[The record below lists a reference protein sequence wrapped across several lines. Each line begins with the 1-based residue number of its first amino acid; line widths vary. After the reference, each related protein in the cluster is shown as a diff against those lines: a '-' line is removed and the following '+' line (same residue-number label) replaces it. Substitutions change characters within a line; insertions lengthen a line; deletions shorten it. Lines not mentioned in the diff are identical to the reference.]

1 MTAED
6 LIESYVD
13 DVARR
18 LPKKLRNDVGFE
30 LRSLLLEDLQAK
42 AVEANR
48 PTDPAMA
55 MALLSAFGRPADVA
69 EQYRP
74 ASFVI
79 IKPTDTNTFAVIA
92 IMAVVLQWVVSLP
105 PVFIQPE
112 IFPGQAVSRLC
123 AWWVSFGLGAFWLPG
138 FLIVVTIIAR
148 WFNYRWP
155 RTRAWSPRQIVG
167 RDHVNRALL
176 ACGIAAL
183 TLGAAVWIALPLI
196 VTRLPGG
203 VQRVLTMDSHFL
215 HVRAPWLLAVWAG
228 QFCLLLTVLVEGR
241 WHGASRRVAL
251 GFNLTISA
259 LLAWFTISGPI
270 FVSAVTDNSAKGFAV
285 LMILF
290 CLTSAVLDIIWE
302 QARVRELKGLVQGRS
317 VHN

>member
-112 IFPGQAVSRLC
+112 IFPGQAVSRLG
-123 AWWVSFGLGAFWLPG
+123 AWWVSFGLGAFWC
-138 FLIVVTIIAR
+138 R
-148 WFNYRWP
+148 
-155 RTRAWSPRQIVG
+155 
-167 RDHVNRALL
+167 
-176 ACGIAAL
+176 
-183 TLGAAVWIALPLI
+183 
-196 VTRLPGG
+196 
-203 VQRVLTMDSHFL
+203 
-215 HVRAPWLLAVWAG
+215 
-228 QFCLLLTVLVEGR
+228 
-241 WHGASRRVAL
+241 
-251 GFNLTISA
+251 
-259 LLAWFTISGPI
+259 
-270 FVSAVTDNSAKGFAV
+270 
-285 LMILF
+285 
-290 CLTSAVLDIIWE
+290 
-302 QARVRELKGLVQGRS
+302 
-317 VHN
+317 